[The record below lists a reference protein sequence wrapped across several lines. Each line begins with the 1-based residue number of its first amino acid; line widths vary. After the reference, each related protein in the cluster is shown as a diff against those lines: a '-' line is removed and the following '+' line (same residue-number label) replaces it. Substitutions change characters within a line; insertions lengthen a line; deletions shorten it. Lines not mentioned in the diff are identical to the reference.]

1 MNNTYKIALWVGAI
15 IIFSFFQSCKR
26 GVSLSETDFKDM
38 YSSSSDIPQP
48 QFKIF
53 HASTKVT
60 EVHYMFMNN
69 ELTYSAGKVDEN
81 YMSQVRIAW
90 QLYANYTNKE
100 IIDSSSIIKF
110 DTVAVDGLH
119 QLQGMFNVNIDQGN
133 NYILKV
139 TTTDLNNGKKT
150 ISFLNINKKDVKNRQ
165 FFKVILKEN
174 NAVLF
179 RNYFYKNEKLLIV
192 YNNKSVNSFFGKGFK
207 VRFPVSAPPF
217 SLSTPKPFDFND
229 FYPLDIQVINDTAQF
244 ESDEPGIYHFAIE
257 ENSRYTGLSLFQYP
271 DEFPEVNNAQEMLE
285 PLRFITSRKEYAKMA
300 KYQDLKKAV
309 DEFWL
314 STTNDPE
321 KAKKLV
327 KGYYNRVEN
336 ANYYYTSYKEGWK
349 TDRGIIYI
357 VFGPPGIVYRSLTGE
372 SWSYGEQSNFKSLTF
387 NFSKINNPFTNN
399 DYVLQ
404 RSSIYKNPWY
414 RAIDSWRQ
422 GKVASLD
429 Y

>member
-1 MNNTYKIALWVGAI
+1 MNSSYKTILWVGVLI
-15 IIFSFFQSCKR
+15 TLSLIQSCQK

-38 YSSSSDIPQP
+38 YSSSSEIPQP
-48 QFKIF
+48 HFKVF
-53 HASTKVT
+53 HASESET
-60 EVHYMFMNN
+60 EIHYMFMNK
-69 ELTYSAGKVDEN
+69 ELTYSANKNDEN
-81 YMSQVRIAW
+81 YMAQVRIAW

-100 IIDSSSIIKF
+100 ILDSSSFIKF
-110 DTVAVDGLH
+110 DTIAIDGLH
-119 QLQGMFNVNIDQGN
+119 QLQGTFNINVSQGN
-133 NYILKV
+133 DYILKL
-139 TTTDLNNGKKT
+139 TTTDLNNGQNI

-165 FFKVILKEN
+165 YYKVILKEN

-179 RNYFYKNEKLLIV
+179 RNYFYKNEKLAIV
-192 YNNKSVNSFFGKGFK
+192 YNNSSVNTLHGKTFRT
-207 VRFPVSAPPF
+207 RFPVSAPPF
-217 SLSTPKPFDFND
+217 SLSSPTPFDFND
-229 FYPLDIQVINDTAQF
+229 YYELNLDVIDDTAQF
-244 ESDEPGIYHFAIE
+244 EADEPGIYHFSIDKD
-257 ENSRYTGLSLFQYP
+257 SRYTGLSLFQYP
-271 DEFPEVNNAQEMLE
+271 DEFPEVNSNQELLE
-285 PLRFITSRKEYAKMA
+285 PLRFVTSRKEYSKMS
-300 KYQDLKKAV
+300 KYQDKKKAV
-309 DEFWL
+309 DDFWM

-336 ANYYYTSYKEGWK
+336 ANFYYTSYKEGWK

-357 VFGPPGIVYRSLTGE
+357 VFGPPGLVYRSLTGE